1 MYNDYNNNN
10 DFENNNTQND
20 LNASNDY
27 NVSNIN
33 ENTNTNSYDY
43 NQNNDNNNL
52 NSYNATGNNDAYQ
65 YPSFEPLDS
74 NSTVEEP
81 DEGNKKSKIF
91 VVLLIIIILGILASI
106 GVLVYKLISSKS
118 TTITDIDSIV
128 VEGGTINEKFDK
140 NTDTYTIESRNDS
153 IKLICKYK
161 NKEVNISECNKSI
174 LINKNEIKN
183 IVISLK
189 NKKYTFIVARIGNDA
204 PIINDVT
211 GIPTDWVKETVV
223 KVDTTFQNEMADS
236 AYSFDAGATWQKEDS
251 ITVDTNRTLY
261 IVTKDIN
268 NNISAIYT
276 AKLDKVDNEGPEI
289 KVQSV
294 DKDNGVITIDIKDPL
309 SGITN
314 IIVTESADLPTK
326 WDAVELTNDTV
337 IKYNA
342 TSTKV
347 YYVWAKDKVGNISFQ
362 AFSLDEDVVG
372 TNDNSNSSNNNNQN
386 TQNNTQNNK
395 QNNNKQNNNN
405 QNNNNQNNNNQNNNN
420 QNNTQNNNQKPSQEP
435 APTKPPVEHESITIS
450 GVAGNTSEWTKSV
463 TLKVSA
469 KSTVKGAKLNYSF
482 DGGKSY
488 QSSNSKTFSSNTNV
502 KVVVKNTN
510 TGVVS
515 EVKQVSIKNIDNT
528 KPKCDE
534 IIGASTT
541 WTKDARTIKVV
552 CSDNESGCSSST
564 FTKTFN
570 TTMATS
576 TITISDK
583 VGNTN
588 TCKVNVYIDTKGP
601 TIKYNL
607 IKTKDKKGKE
617 SVESIE
623 FTITDNESGLNLDTI
638 KYKQRILKKVPDLTW
653 SKRNRFDSEDILREG
668 HSYKYTKKVGLNKYF
683 TVTAT
688 DNLGNVTEI
697 EVPIE

>member
-20 LNASNDY
+20 INVSNDY
-27 NVSNIN
+27 NASNIN
-33 ENTNTNSYDY
+33 ENTNANSYDY

-91 VVLLIIIILGILASI
+91 VALLIIIILGILASV

-118 TTITDIDSIV
+118 ATITDIDSIV

-223 KVDTTFQNEMADS
+223 KVDATFQNEMADS

-314 IIVTESADLPTK
+314 IIVTESADVPTK
-326 WDAVELTNDTV
+326 WDTVELTNDTV

-342 TSTKV
+342 TSTKI
-347 YYVWAKDKVGNISFQ
+347 YYVWSKDKVGNISFQ
-362 AFSLDEDVVG
+362 AFSLDEDVAG
-372 TNDNSNSSNNNNQN
+372 TNGNSNSSNNNNQN
-386 TQNNTQNNK
+386 TQNNTQNN
-395 QNNNKQNNNN
+395 NN
-405 QNNNNQNNNNQNNNN
+405 QNSNN
-420 QNNTQNNNQKPSQEP
+420 QNNTQNNNQEPSQEP
-435 APTKPPVEHESITIS
+435 VPTKPPVKHESITIS

-469 KSTVKGAKLNYSF
+469 KSTVKSAKLNYSF

-510 TGVVS
+510 TGVAS
-515 EVKQVSIKNIDNT
+515 AVKQVSIKNIDNT
-528 KPKCDE
+528 EPKCDE

-541 WTKDARTIKVV
+541 WTKDARTIKVA
-552 CSDNESGCSSST
+552 CSDNGSGCSSST

-653 SKRNRFDSEDILREG
+653 SKRNKFDSEDILREG

>member
-20 LNASNDY
+20 INASNDY
-27 NVSNIN
+27 NASNIN

-91 VVLLIIIILGILASI
+91 VALLIIIILGILASI
-106 GVLVYKLISSKS
+106 GVLVYKLVSSKS
-118 TTITDIDSIV
+118 ATITDIDSIV

-223 KVDTTFQNEMADS
+223 KVDATFQNEMADS

-314 IIVTESADLPTK
+314 IIVTESADVPTK
-326 WDAVELTNDTV
+326 WDTVELTNDTV

-342 TSTKV
+342 TSTKI
-347 YYVWAKDKVGNISFQ
+347 YYVWSKDKVGNISFQ
-362 AFSLDEDVVG
+362 AFSLDEDAVG
-372 TNDNSNSSNNNNQN
+372 TNGNSNSSNNNNQN
-386 TQNNTQNNK
+386 TQNNTQNN
-395 QNNNKQNNNN
+395 NN
-405 QNNNNQNNNNQNNNN
+405 QNSNN
-420 QNNTQNNNQKPSQEP
+420 QNNTQNNNQEP
-435 APTKPPVEHESITIS
+435 APTKPPVKHESITIS

-469 KSTVKGAKLNYSF
+469 KSTVKSAKLNYSF

-510 TGVVS
+510 TGVAS
-515 EVKQVSIKNIDNT
+515 AVKQVSIKNIDNT
-528 KPKCDE
+528 EPKCDE

-541 WTKDARTIKVV
+541 WTKDARTIKVA
-552 CSDNESGCSSST
+552 CSDNGSGCSSST

-653 SKRNRFDSEDILREG
+653 SKRNKFDSEDILREG

>member
-20 LNASNDY
+20 INASNDY
-27 NVSNIN
+27 NASNIN

-91 VVLLIIIILGILASI
+91 VALLIIIILGILASI
-106 GVLVYKLISSKS
+106 GVLVYKLVSSKS
-118 TTITDIDSIV
+118 ATITDIDSIV

-223 KVDTTFQNEMADS
+223 KVDATFQNEMADS

-314 IIVTESADLPTK
+314 IIVTESADVPTK
-326 WDAVELTNDTV
+326 WDTVELTNDTV

-342 TSTKV
+342 TSTKI
-347 YYVWAKDKVGNISFQ
+347 YYVWSKDKVGNISFQ
-362 AFSLDEDVVG
+362 AFSLDEDAVG
-372 TNDNSNSSNNNNQN
+372 TNGNSNSSNNNQN
-386 TQNNTQNNK
+386 TQNNTQNN
-395 QNNNKQNNNN
+395 NN
-405 QNNNNQNNNNQNNNN
+405 QNSNN
-420 QNNTQNNNQKPSQEP
+420 QNNTQNNNQEP
-435 APTKPPVEHESITIS
+435 APTKPPVKHESITIS

-469 KSTVKGAKLNYSF
+469 KSTVKSAKLNYSF

-510 TGVVS
+510 TGVAS
-515 EVKQVSIKNIDNT
+515 AVKQVSIKNIDNT
-528 KPKCDE
+528 EPKCDE

-541 WTKDARTIKVV
+541 WTKDARTIKVA
-552 CSDNESGCSSST
+552 CSDNGSGCSSST

-617 SVESIE
+617 SVGV
-623 FTITDNESGLNLDTI
+623 FL
-638 KYKQRILKKVPDLTW
+638 W
-653 SKRNRFDSEDILREG
+653 
-668 HSYKYTKKVGLNKYF
+668 
-683 TVTAT
+683 
-688 DNLGNVTEI
+688 
-697 EVPIE
+697 

>member
-20 LNASNDY
+20 INASNDY
-27 NVSNIN
+27 NASNIN

-91 VVLLIIIILGILASI
+91 VVLLIIIILGILASV
-106 GVLVYKLISSKS
+106 GVLVYKLVSSKS
-118 TTITDIDSIV
+118 ATITDIDSIV

-223 KVDTTFQNEMADS
+223 KVDATFQNEMADS

-314 IIVTESADLPTK
+314 IIVTESADVPTK
-326 WDAVELTNDTV
+326 WDTVELTNDTV

-342 TSTKV
+342 TSTKI
-347 YYVWAKDKVGNISFQ
+347 YYVWSKDKVGNISFQ
-362 AFSLDEDVVG
+362 AFSLDEDAVG

-386 TQNNTQNNK
+386 TQNNTQNN
-395 QNNNKQNNNN
+395 NN
-405 QNNNNQNNNNQNNNN
+405 QNSNN
-420 QNNTQNNNQKPSQEP
+420 QNNTQNNNQEP
-435 APTKPPVEHESITIS
+435 APTKPPVKHESITIS

-469 KSTVKGAKLNYSF
+469 KSTVKSAKLNYSF

-510 TGVVS
+510 TGVAS
-515 EVKQVSIKNIDNT
+515 AVKQVSIKNIDNT
-528 KPKCDE
+528 EPKCDE

-541 WTKDARTIKVV
+541 WTKDARTIKVI
-552 CSDNESGCSSST
+552 CSDNGSGCSSST

-653 SKRNRFDSEDILREG
+653 SKRNKFDSEDILREG

-697 EVPIE
+697 EIPIE

>member
-20 LNASNDY
+20 INASNDY
-27 NVSNIN
+27 NASNIN

-91 VVLLIIIILGILASI
+91 VALLIIIILGILASV
-106 GVLVYKLISSKS
+106 GVLVYKLVSSKS
-118 TTITDIDSIV
+118 ATITDIDSIV

-183 IVISLK
+183 IIISLK

-223 KVDTTFQNEMADS
+223 KVDATFQNEMADS

-314 IIVTESADLPTK
+314 IIVTESADVPTK
-326 WDAVELTNDTV
+326 WDTVELTNDTV

-342 TSTKV
+342 TSTKI
-347 YYVWAKDKVGNISFQ
+347 YYVWSKDKVGNISFQ
-362 AFSLDEDVVG
+362 AFSLDEDAVG

-386 TQNNTQNNK
+386 TQNNTQNN
-395 QNNNKQNNNN
+395 NN
-405 QNNNNQNNNNQNNNN
+405 QNSNN
-420 QNNTQNNNQKPSQEP
+420 QNNTQNNNQEP
-435 APTKPPVEHESITIS
+435 APTKPPVKHESITIS

-469 KSTVKGAKLNYSF
+469 KSTVKSAKLNYSF

-510 TGVVS
+510 TGVAS
-515 EVKQVSIKNIDNT
+515 AVKQVSIKNIDNT
-528 KPKCDE
+528 EPKCDE

-541 WTKDARTIKVV
+541 WTKDARTIKVA
-552 CSDNESGCSSST
+552 CSDNGSGCSSST

-653 SKRNRFDSEDILREG
+653 SKRNKFDSEDILREG

>member
-20 LNASNDY
+20 INVSNDY
-27 NVSNIN
+27 NASNIN

-43 NQNNDNNNL
+43 NQNNDNINL

-81 DEGNKKSKIF
+81 DDSNKKSKIF
-91 VVLLIIIILGILASI
+91 VVLLIIIILGILASV
-106 GVLVYKLISSKS
+106 GVLVYKLVSSKS
-118 TTITDIDSIV
+118 ATITDIDSIV

-223 KVDTTFQNEMADS
+223 KVDATFQNEMADS

-314 IIVTESADLPTK
+314 IIVTESADVPTK
-326 WDAVELTNDTV
+326 WDTVELTNDTV

-342 TSTKV
+342 TSTKI
-347 YYVWAKDKVGNISFQ
+347 YYVWSKDKVGNISFQ
-362 AFSLDEDVVG
+362 AFSLDEDAVG

-386 TQNNTQNNK
+386 TQNNTQNN
-395 QNNNKQNNNN
+395 NN
-405 QNNNNQNNNNQNNNN
+405 QNSNN
-420 QNNTQNNNQKPSQEP
+420 QNNTQNNNQEPNQEP
-435 APTKPPVEHESITIS
+435 APTKPPVKHESITIS

-469 KSTVKGAKLNYSF
+469 KSTVKSAKLNYSF

-510 TGVVS
+510 TGVAS
-515 EVKQVSIKNIDNT
+515 AVKQVSIKNIDNT
-528 KPKCDE
+528 EPKCDE

-541 WTKDARTIKVV
+541 WTKDARTIKVA
-552 CSDNESGCSSST
+552 CSDNGSGCSSST

-653 SKRNRFDSEDILREG
+653 SKRNKFDSEDILREG

>member
-20 LNASNDY
+20 INVSNDY
-27 NVSNIN
+27 NASNIN

-52 NSYNATGNNDAYQ
+52 NSYNATANNDAYQ

-106 GVLVYKLISSKS
+106 GVLVYKLVSSKS
-118 TTITDIDSIV
+118 ATITDIDSIV

-314 IIVTESADLPTK
+314 IIVTESADVPTK
-326 WDAVELTNDTV
+326 WDTVELTNDTV

-342 TSTKV
+342 TSTKI
-347 YYVWAKDKVGNISFQ
+347 YYVWSKDKVGNISFQ
-362 AFSLDEDVVG
+362 AFSLDEDVTG

-386 TQNNTQNNK
+386 TQNN
-395 QNNNKQNNNN
+395 N
-405 QNNNNQNNNNQNNNN
+405 QE
-420 QNNTQNNNQKPSQEP
+420 PSQEP
-435 APTKPPVEHESITIS
+435 APTKPPVKHESITIS

-469 KSTVKGAKLNYSF
+469 KSTVKSAKLNYSF

-510 TGVVS
+510 TGVAS
-515 EVKQVSIKNIDNT
+515 AVKQVSIKNIDNT

-534 IIGASTT
+534 IIGTSTT

-552 CSDNESGCSSST
+552 CSDNGSGCSSST

>member
-20 LNASNDY
+20 INVSNDY
-27 NVSNIN
+27 NASNIN
-33 ENTNTNSYDY
+33 ENTNANSYDY

-91 VVLLIIIILGILASI
+91 VALLIIIILGILASV
-106 GVLVYKLISSKS
+106 GVLVYKLVSSKS
-118 TTITDIDSIV
+118 ATITDIDSIV

-183 IVISLK
+183 IIISLK

-223 KVDTTFQNEMADS
+223 KVDATFQNEMADS

-314 IIVTESADLPTK
+314 IIVTESADVPTK
-326 WDAVELTNDTV
+326 WDTVELTNDTV

-342 TSTKV
+342 TSTKI
-347 YYVWAKDKVGNISFQ
+347 YYVWSKDKVGNISFQ
-362 AFSLDEDVVG
+362 AFSLDEDAVG

-386 TQNNTQNNK
+386 TQNNTQNN
-395 QNNNKQNNNN
+395 NN
-405 QNNNNQNNNNQNNNN
+405 QNSNN
-420 QNNTQNNNQKPSQEP
+420 QNNTQNNNQEP
-435 APTKPPVEHESITIS
+435 APTKPPVKHESITIS

-469 KSTVKGAKLNYSF
+469 KSTVKSAKLNYSF

-510 TGVVS
+510 TGVAS
-515 EVKQVSIKNIDNT
+515 AVKQVSIKNIDNT
-528 KPKCDE
+528 EPKCDE

-541 WTKDARTIKVV
+541 WTKDARTIKVA
-552 CSDNESGCSSST
+552 CSDNGSGCSSST

-653 SKRNRFDSEDILREG
+653 SKRNKFDSEDILREG

>member
-20 LNASNDY
+20 INVSNDY
-27 NVSNIN
+27 NASNIN
-33 ENTNTNSYDY
+33 ENTNANSYDY

-91 VVLLIIIILGILASI
+91 VVLLIIIILGILASV
-106 GVLVYKLISSKS
+106 GVLVYKLVSSKS
-118 TTITDIDSIV
+118 ATITDIDSIV

-223 KVDTTFQNEMADS
+223 KVDATFQNEMADS

-314 IIVTESADLPTK
+314 IIVTESADVPTK
-326 WDAVELTNDTV
+326 WDTVELTNDTV

-342 TSTKV
+342 TSTKI
-347 YYVWAKDKVGNISFQ
+347 YYVWSKDKVGNISFQ

-386 TQNNTQNNK
+386 TQNNTQNN
-395 QNNNKQNNNN
+395 NN
-405 QNNNNQNNNNQNNNN
+405 QNSNN
-420 QNNTQNNNQKPSQEP
+420 QNNTQNNNQEP
-435 APTKPPVEHESITIS
+435 APTKPPVKHESITIS

-469 KSTVKGAKLNYSF
+469 KSTVKSAKLNYSF

-488 QSSNSKTFSSNTNV
+488 QPSNSKTFSSNTNV

-510 TGVVS
+510 TGVAS
-515 EVKQVSIKNIDNT
+515 AVKQVSIKNIDNT
-528 KPKCDE
+528 EPKCDE

-541 WTKDARTIKVV
+541 WTKDARTIKVA
-552 CSDNESGCSSST
+552 CSDNGSGCSSST

-653 SKRNRFDSEDILREG
+653 SKRNKFDSEDILREG

>member
-20 LNASNDY
+20 LNASNNY
-27 NVSNIN
+27 NASNIN
-33 ENTNTNSYDY
+33 ENIDTNSYDY
-43 NQNNDNNNL
+43 NQNSDNNNL

-65 YPSFEPLDS
+65 YPSFESLDS
-74 NSTVEEP
+74 NSAVEEP

-91 VVLLIIIILGILASI
+91 VALLIIIILGILASVGI
-106 GVLVYKLISSKS
+106 LVYKLISSKS
-118 TTITDIDSIV
+118 ATITDIDSIV
-128 VEGGTINEKFDK
+128 VEGGTINEKFNK

-161 NKEVNISECNKSI
+161 DKEVNISECNKSI

-223 KVDTTFQNEMADS
+223 KVDATFQNEMAES

-251 ITVDTNRTLY
+251 ITIDTNKNLY
-261 IVTKDIN
+261 IVVKDVN
-268 NNISAIYT
+268 GNISSIYT
-276 AKLDKVDNEGPEI
+276 AKLDKVDSEGPEI
-289 KVQSV
+289 KIQSI
-294 DKDNGVITIDIKDPL
+294 DKEKGVITIDLKDPL

-314 IIVTESADLPTK
+314 IIVTESAEVPTK
-326 WDAVELTNDTV
+326 WDTVELTNDTV

-342 TSTKV
+342 TSTKI
-347 YYVWAKDKVGNISFQ
+347 YYVWSKDKVGNVSFQ
-362 AFSLDEDVVG
+362 AFSLESEVDGTETNTDNTENNNSNTTSDNTEENT
-372 TNDNSNSSNNNNQN
+372 TNDTPNNGGG
-386 TQNNTQNNK
+386 T
-395 QNNNKQNNNN
+395 QNNNN
-405 QNNNNQNNNNQNNNN
+405 QNNQNNQNSSNNNN
-420 QNNTQNNNQKPSQEP
+420 NKPS
-435 APTKPPVEHESITIS
+435 VERESITIS
-450 GVAGNTSEWTKSV
+450 SVGGNTSEWTKSV

-469 KSTVKGAKLNYSF
+469 KSTIKGAKLNYSF
-482 DGGKSY
+482 DGGKTY
-488 QSSNSKTFSSNTNV
+488 QSSNSKTFSSNTDV

-510 TGVVS
+510 TGVAS
-515 EVKQVSIKNIDNT
+515 AAKQVSIKNIDNT

-552 CSDNESGCSSST
+552 CSDNGSGCSSST
-564 FTKTFN
+564 FSKTFN

-601 TIKYNL
+601 DIKYNL
-607 IKTKDKKGKE
+607 VKTTDKKGKE
-617 SVESIE
+617 SVEAIE
-623 FTITDNESGLNLDTI
+623 FTIIDNESGLNLDTI

-653 SKRNRFDSEDILREG
+653 SKRNKFDSEQVISEG

>member
-20 LNASNDY
+20 INASNDY
-27 NVSNIN
+27 NASNIN

-43 NQNNDNNNL
+43 NQNNDNINL
-52 NSYNATGNNDAYQ
+52 NSYNATENNDAYQ

-81 DEGNKKSKIF
+81 DDSNKKSKIF
-91 VVLLIIIILGILASI
+91 VVLLIIIILGILASV
-106 GVLVYKLISSKS
+106 GVLVYKLVSSKS
-118 TTITDIDSIV
+118 ATITDIDSIV

-223 KVDTTFQNEMADS
+223 KVDATFQNEMADS

-314 IIVTESADLPTK
+314 IIVTESADVPTK
-326 WDAVELTNDTV
+326 WDTVELTNDTV

-342 TSTKV
+342 TSTKI
-347 YYVWAKDKVGNISFQ
+347 YYVWSKDKVGNISFQ
-362 AFSLDEDVVG
+362 AFSLDEDAVG

-386 TQNNTQNNK
+386 TQNNIQNNT
-395 QNNNKQNNNN
+395 QNNNN
-405 QNNNNQNNNNQNNNN
+405 QNSNN
-420 QNNTQNNNQKPSQEP
+420 QNNTQNNNQEP
-435 APTKPPVEHESITIS
+435 APTKPPVKHESITIS

-469 KSTVKGAKLNYSF
+469 KSTVKSAKLNYSF

-510 TGVVS
+510 TGVAS
-515 EVKQVSIKNIDNT
+515 AVKQVSIKNIDNT
-528 KPKCDE
+528 EPKCDE

-541 WTKDARTIKVV
+541 WTKDARTIKVA
-552 CSDNESGCSSST
+552 CSDNGSGCSSST

-653 SKRNRFDSEDILREG
+653 SKRNKFDSEDILREG

>member
-20 LNASNDY
+20 INASNDY
-27 NVSNIN
+27 NASNIN
-33 ENTNTNSYDY
+33 ENTNANSYDY

-52 NSYNATGNNDAYQ
+52 NSYNATENNDAYQ

-91 VVLLIIIILGILASI
+91 VALLIIIILGILASV
-106 GVLVYKLISSKS
+106 GVLVYKLVSSKS
-118 TTITDIDSIV
+118 ATITDIDSIV

-183 IVISLK
+183 IIISLK

-223 KVDTTFQNEMADS
+223 KVDATFQNEMADS

-314 IIVTESADLPTK
+314 IIVTESADVPTK
-326 WDAVELTNDTV
+326 WDTVELTNDTV

-342 TSTKV
+342 TSTKI
-347 YYVWAKDKVGNISFQ
+347 YYVWSKDKVGNISFQ
-362 AFSLDEDVVG
+362 AFSLDEDAVG

-386 TQNNTQNNK
+386 TQNNTQNN
-395 QNNNKQNNNN
+395 NN
-405 QNNNNQNNNNQNNNN
+405 QNSNN
-420 QNNTQNNNQKPSQEP
+420 QNNTQNNNQELNQEP
-435 APTKPPVEHESITIS
+435 APTKPPVKHESITIS

-469 KSTVKGAKLNYSF
+469 KSTVKSAKLNYSF

-510 TGVVS
+510 TGVAS
-515 EVKQVSIKNIDNT
+515 AVKQVSIKNIDNT
-528 KPKCDE
+528 EPKCDE

-541 WTKDARTIKVV
+541 WTKDARTIKVA
-552 CSDNESGCSSST
+552 CSDNGSGCSSST

-653 SKRNRFDSEDILREG
+653 SKRNKFDSEDILREG

>member
-20 LNASNDY
+20 INASNDY
-27 NVSNIN
+27 NASNIN

-52 NSYNATGNNDAYQ
+52 NSYNATASNDAYQ

-81 DEGNKKSKIF
+81 DDSNKKSKIF

-118 TTITDIDSIV
+118 ATITDIDSIV

-314 IIVTESADLPTK
+314 IIVTESADVPTK
-326 WDAVELTNDTV
+326 WDTVELTNDTV

-342 TSTKV
+342 TSTKI
-347 YYVWAKDKVGNISFQ
+347 YYVWSKDKVGNISFQ
-362 AFSLDEDVVG
+362 AFSLDEDVTG
-372 TNDNSNSSNNNNQN
+372 TNGNSNSS
-386 TQNNTQNNK
+386 
-395 QNNNKQNNNN
+395 
-405 QNNNNQNNNNQNNNN
+405 NNNN
-420 QNNTQNNNQKPSQEP
+420 QNNTQNNNQEPSQEP
-435 APTKPPVEHESITIS
+435 APTKPPVKHESITIS

-469 KSTVKGAKLNYSF
+469 KSTIKSAKLNYSF

-510 TGVVS
+510 TGVAS
-515 EVKQVSIKNIDNT
+515 AVKQVSIKNIDNT

-552 CSDNESGCSSST
+552 CSDNGSGCSSST

>member
-20 LNASNDY
+20 INASNDY
-27 NVSNIN
+27 NASNIN

-91 VVLLIIIILGILASI
+91 VVLLIIIILGILASV
-106 GVLVYKLISSKS
+106 GVLVYKLVSSKS
-118 TTITDIDSIV
+118 ATITDIDSIV

-223 KVDTTFQNEMADS
+223 KVDATFQNEMADS

-314 IIVTESADLPTK
+314 IIVTESADVPTK
-326 WDAVELTNDTV
+326 WDTVELTNDTV

-342 TSTKV
+342 TSTKI
-347 YYVWAKDKVGNISFQ
+347 YYVWSKDKVGNISFQ
-362 AFSLDEDVVG
+362 AFSLDEDAVG

-386 TQNNTQNNK
+386 TQNNTQNN
-395 QNNNKQNNNN
+395 NN
-405 QNNNNQNNNNQNNNN
+405 QNSNN
-420 QNNTQNNNQKPSQEP
+420 QNNTQNNNQEP
-435 APTKPPVEHESITIS
+435 APTKPPVKHESITIS

-469 KSTVKGAKLNYSF
+469 KSTVKSAKLNYSF

-510 TGVVS
+510 TGVAS
-515 EVKQVSIKNIDNT
+515 AVKQVSIKNIDNT
-528 KPKCDE
+528 EPKCDE

-541 WTKDARTIKVV
+541 WTKDARTIKVA
-552 CSDNESGCSSST
+552 CSDNGSGCSSST

-617 SVESIE
+617 NVESIE

-653 SKRNRFDSEDILREG
+653 SKRNKFDSEDILREG

>member
-20 LNASNDY
+20 INVSNDY
-27 NVSNIN
+27 NASNIN
-33 ENTNTNSYDY
+33 ENTNANSYDY

-91 VVLLIIIILGILASI
+91 VVLLIIIILGILASV
-106 GVLVYKLISSKS
+106 GVLVYKLVSSKS
-118 TTITDIDSIV
+118 ATITDIDSIV

-223 KVDTTFQNEMADS
+223 KVDATFQNEMADS

-314 IIVTESADLPTK
+314 IIVTESADVPTK
-326 WDAVELTNDTV
+326 WDTVELTNDTV

-342 TSTKV
+342 TSTKI
-347 YYVWAKDKVGNISFQ
+347 YYVWSKDKVGNISFQ
-362 AFSLDEDVVG
+362 AFSLDEDVAG
-372 TNDNSNSSNNNNQN
+372 TNGNSNSSNNNNQN
-386 TQNNTQNNK
+386 TQNNTQNN
-395 QNNNKQNNNN
+395 NN
-405 QNNNNQNNNNQNNNN
+405 QNSNN
-420 QNNTQNNNQKPSQEP
+420 QNNTQNNNQEP
-435 APTKPPVEHESITIS
+435 APTKPPVKHESITIS

-469 KSTVKGAKLNYSF
+469 KSTVKSAKLNYSF

-510 TGVVS
+510 TGVAS
-515 EVKQVSIKNIDNT
+515 AVKQVSIKNIDNT
-528 KPKCDE
+528 EPKCDE

-541 WTKDARTIKVV
+541 WTKDARTIKVI
-552 CSDNESGCSSST
+552 CSDNGSGCSSST

-653 SKRNRFDSEDILREG
+653 SKRNRFDSEDILKEG

>member
-20 LNASNDY
+20 INVSNDY
-27 NVSNIN
+27 NASNIN
-33 ENTNTNSYDY
+33 ENTNANSYDY

-91 VVLLIIIILGILASI
+91 VVLLIIIILGILASV
-106 GVLVYKLISSKS
+106 GVLVYKLVSSKS
-118 TTITDIDSIV
+118 ATITDIDSIV

-183 IVISLK
+183 IIISLK

-223 KVDTTFQNEMADS
+223 KVDATFQNEMADS

-314 IIVTESADLPTK
+314 IIVTESADVPTK
-326 WDAVELTNDTV
+326 WDTVELTNDTV

-342 TSTKV
+342 TSTKI
-347 YYVWAKDKVGNISFQ
+347 YYVWSKDKVGNISFQ
-362 AFSLDEDVVG
+362 TFSLDEDAVG

-386 TQNNTQNNK
+386 TQNNTQNN
-395 QNNNKQNNNN
+395 NN
-405 QNNNNQNNNNQNNNN
+405 QNSNN
-420 QNNTQNNNQKPSQEP
+420 QNNTQNNNQEP
-435 APTKPPVEHESITIS
+435 APTKPPVKHESITIS

-469 KSTVKGAKLNYSF
+469 KSTVKSAKLNYSF

-510 TGVVS
+510 TGVAS
-515 EVKQVSIKNIDNT
+515 AVKQVSIKNIDNT
-528 KPKCDE
+528 EPKCDE

-541 WTKDARTIKVV
+541 WTKDARTIKVA
-552 CSDNESGCSSST
+552 CSDNGSGCSSST

-653 SKRNRFDSEDILREG
+653 SKRNKFDSEDILREG

>member
-20 LNASNDY
+20 INVSNDY
-27 NVSNIN
+27 NASNIN

-118 TTITDIDSIV
+118 ATITDIDSIV

-314 IIVTESADLPTK
+314 IIVTESADVPTK
-326 WDAVELTNDTV
+326 WDTVELTNDTV

-342 TSTKV
+342 TSTKI
-347 YYVWAKDKVGNISFQ
+347 YYVWSKDKVGNISFQ
-362 AFSLDEDVVG
+362 AFSLDEDVAG
-372 TNDNSNSSNNNNQN
+372 TNGNSNSSNNNNQN
-386 TQNNTQNNK
+386 TQNNTQNN
-395 QNNNKQNNNN
+395 N
-405 QNNNNQNNNNQNNNN
+405 QE
-420 QNNTQNNNQKPSQEP
+420 PSQEP
-435 APTKPPVEHESITIS
+435 APTKPPVKHESITIS
-450 GVAGNTSEWTKSV
+450 GVAGNTSEWTKRV

-469 KSTVKGAKLNYSF
+469 KSTVKSAKLNYSF

-510 TGVVS
+510 TGIAS
-515 EVKQVSIKNIDNT
+515 AVKQVSIKNIDNT

-541 WTKDARTIKVV
+541 WTKDARTIKAV
-552 CSDNESGCSSST
+552 CSDNGSGCSSST

>member
-20 LNASNDY
+20 INVSNDY
-27 NVSNIN
+27 NASNIN
-33 ENTNTNSYDY
+33 ENTNANSYDY

-91 VVLLIIIILGILASI
+91 VVLLIIIILGILASV

-118 TTITDIDSIV
+118 ATITDIDSIV

-223 KVDTTFQNEMADS
+223 KVDATFQNEMADS

-314 IIVTESADLPTK
+314 IIVTESADVPTK
-326 WDAVELTNDTV
+326 WDTVELTNDTV

-342 TSTKV
+342 TSTKI
-347 YYVWAKDKVGNISFQ
+347 YYVWSKDKVGNISFQ

-372 TNDNSNSSNNNNQN
+372 TNGNSNSSNNNNQN
-386 TQNNTQNNK
+386 TQNNTQNNNS
-395 QNNNKQNNNN
+395 QNS
-405 QNNNNQNNNNQNNNN
+405 NN
-420 QNNTQNNNQKPSQEP
+420 QNNTQNNNQEP
-435 APTKPPVEHESITIS
+435 APTKPPVKHESITIS

-469 KSTVKGAKLNYSF
+469 KSTVKSAKLNYSF

-510 TGVVS
+510 TGVAS
-515 EVKQVSIKNIDNT
+515 AVKQVSIKNIDNT
-528 KPKCDE
+528 EPKCDE

-541 WTKDARTIKVV
+541 WTKDARTIKVA
-552 CSDNESGCSSST
+552 CSDNGSGCSSST

-653 SKRNRFDSEDILREG
+653 SKRNKFDSEDILREG

>member
-20 LNASNDY
+20 INVSNDY
-27 NVSNIN
+27 NASNIN

-91 VVLLIIIILGILASI
+91 VVLLIIIILGILASV
-106 GVLVYKLISSKS
+106 GVLVYKLVSSKS
-118 TTITDIDSIV
+118 ATITDIDSIV

-183 IVISLK
+183 IIISLK

-223 KVDTTFQNEMADS
+223 KVDATFQNEMADS

-314 IIVTESADLPTK
+314 IIVTESADVPTK
-326 WDAVELTNDTV
+326 WDTVELTNDTV

-342 TSTKV
+342 TSTKI
-347 YYVWAKDKVGNISFQ
+347 YYVWSKDKVGNISFQ
-362 AFSLDEDVVG
+362 AFSLDEDAVG

-386 TQNNTQNNK
+386 TQNNTQNN
-395 QNNNKQNNNN
+395 NN
-405 QNNNNQNNNNQNNNN
+405 QNSNN
-420 QNNTQNNNQKPSQEP
+420 QNNTQNNNQEP
-435 APTKPPVEHESITIS
+435 APTKPPVKHESITIS
-450 GVAGNTSEWTKSV
+450 GVAGNTSEWAKSV

-469 KSTVKGAKLNYSF
+469 KSTVKSAKLNYSF

-510 TGVVS
+510 TGVAS
-515 EVKQVSIKNIDNT
+515 AVKQVSIKNIDNT
-528 KPKCDE
+528 EPKCDE

-541 WTKDARTIKVV
+541 WTKDARTIKVA
-552 CSDNESGCSSST
+552 CSDNGSGCSSST

-653 SKRNRFDSEDILREG
+653 SKRNKFDSEDILREG